1 MNRKISLMI
10 YRWEIRLTHIILIFV
25 CIIALLPIGATLLVS
40 FKEKA
45 DILKNPP
52 VLFPCDTA
60 EKTFDLRA
68 CRWTWEGY
76 QRVAIPEPAEESI
89 FGFKITG
96 NMFTRYIPNS
106 ILYAVST
113 GLLVVL
119 LSSMAGFAF
128 SRFKFKGDNALL
140 IAIMAVTGVPYMV
153 NVMGLYQLGIT
164 MRKTLPFYDDRLYL
178 ILVYLGFFVPMS
190 VWIAKGFFDAIPRE
204 LEEAAIIDGMSRIGS
219 LFRITIPLAMPG
231 MMSIFLLTFV
241 GVWNE
246 FIVSYLLVSKNELK
260 TVMFGLYDFLSGN
273 VINYQ
278 VIAAACL
285 VIALP
290 TIILFVFT
298 SKTFFKAM
306 VEGAIKG

>member
-1 MNRKISLMI
+1 MNKRFSLLI
-10 YRWEIRLTHIILIFV
+10 NKWEVGLTHILLIVV
-25 CIIALLPIGATLLVS
+25 CAIAVFPIFTTLTVS
-40 FKEKA
+40 FKEMQ
-45 DILKNPP
+45 DILRNPP
-52 VLFPCDTA
+52 VLLPCDTA
-60 EKTFDLRA
+60 DGSFNLFA
-68 CRWTWEGY
+68 CRWTIEGY
-76 QRVAIPEPAEESI
+76 QRVANPQAAEDALL
-89 FGFKITG
+89 GFKLEG
-96 NMFTRYIPNS
+96 NMFKVYIPNS
-106 ILYAVST
+106 FLYALSS

-153 NVMGLYQLGIT
+153 NVLGLYQLGIT

-178 ILVYLGFFVPMS
+178 IIVYLGFFVPMS

-204 LEEAAIIDGMSRIGS
+204 LEEAAIIDGMSQVGAM
-219 LFRITIPLAMPG
+219 FRITIPLAMPG

-246 FIVSYLLVSKNELK
+246 FIVSYLLVNKNEYK
-260 TVMFGLYDFLSGN
+260 TVMFGLYDFLSVN

-285 VIALP
+285 VIAAP
-290 TIILFVFT
+290 TIILFLFT
-298 SKTFFKAM
+298 AKTFFRAT